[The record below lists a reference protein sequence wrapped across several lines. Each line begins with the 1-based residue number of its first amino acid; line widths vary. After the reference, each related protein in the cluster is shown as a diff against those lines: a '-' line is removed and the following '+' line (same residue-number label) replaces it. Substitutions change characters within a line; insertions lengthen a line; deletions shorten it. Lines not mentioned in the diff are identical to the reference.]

1 LINQLKAQPRADDEF
16 ENPAPVRHLAFSRP
30 PPPSGE
36 FTDFTARYGHL
47 LETDKQT
54 LLESLQE
61 LSPKPSPQRIEQV
74 CTTMK
79 IAHLLKLP
87 LISLS
92 SGQTRRARI
101 AAALLTRP
109 EMLMLEDPLAGLD
122 VASRKEVANVLGK
135 VNADGIR
142 LVLVLRGK
150 GKGKEAV
157 LPDWVTDV
165 VDVRQGEVWIGS
177 KAEFETEK
185 LAALGASKDTSKVD
199 ANKRQEMLARRR
211 ELEPVVEMDDVSVAY
226 GDKKEREVSKLCRA
240 IANSRF

>member
-1 LINQLKAQPRADDEF
+1 
-16 ENPAPVRHLAFSRP
+16 
-30 PPPSGE
+30 
-36 FTDFTARYGHL
+36 
-47 LETDKQT
+47 
-54 LLESLQE
+54 
-61 LSPKPSPQRIEQV
+61 
-74 CTTMK
+74 MK